1 MRLRARLTLIFCAVS
16 VTCVIAV
23 SVFTLFIARRNFEQ
37 IDRVAAQSTVNQVN
51 RQLALRGEALLRS
64 GEQIASSETTQRIA
78 ADHDDAAHTRDA
90 QAIAATAGLDY
101 VELLRADGTI
111 VSSAH
116 WPARYGYNE
125 SKLLATVDRPV
136 ISRVET
142 PGGDDLAL
150 MVVRRA
156 AENLFVAVGTS
167 LKADIS
173 ELSSS
178 NNIDVWLYDAASKS
192 LLAGSTVA
200 SGVKQPI
207 VQKWLEAGG
216 AAHSDGER
224 AYYLLPLGGGKRT
237 DALLVLGRSLAPQK
251 SFTRGLLL
259 TAFGSIVL
267 AIILSL
273 MLGSVV
279 ARRLSEP
286 LETLADAAERVAA
299 GDWHQRVERTSNDEI
314 GQLASSFNQ
323 MTAQLAAQRDR
334 LVQVERVAAWRE
346 LARRLAHE
354 LKNPLF
360 PLQLT
365 VETLEKAREMNSP
378 EMDEIFRE
386 STRTLREEIANLRNI
401 VDRFSDFSKMPAPE
415 IQSVDLNRAIS
426 EAAKLHAAQGDN
438 EKRRI
443 KVVLE
448 LTSQAPVIAADPLLL
463 RRVIDNL
470 VLNALDAMPS
480 GGTLTLQS
488 SADRGVG
495 RFSVSDTGEGLTP
508 EECERLFT
516 PYYTTKKHGTGLGL
530 AIVQSI
536 VSDHRGRVQVRSEKG
551 KGTTFTVEIP
561 LASAAAAQ
569 V

>member
-1 MRLRARLTLIFCAVS
+1 MRLRARLTLIFTVVS
-16 VTCVIAV
+16 VVCVIGV
-23 SVFTLFIARRNFEQ
+23 SAFTLFVATRNFEQ
-37 IDRVAAQSTVNQVN
+37 IDRNAAQSAVNQVN

-64 GEQIASSETTQRIA
+64 AEQIASSETAQRVA
-78 ADHDDAAHTRDA
+78 ADRDDAAHTRDA
-90 QAIAATAGLDY
+90 ETIAATAGLDY
-101 VELLRADGTI
+101 VELLRPDGTI

-116 WPARYGYNE
+116 WPAHYGYNE
-125 SKLLATVDRPV
+125 SKLLGTTDRPV
-136 ISRVET
+136 ISRIET

-156 AENLFVAVGTS
+156 GEILLVAVGTS
-167 LKADIS
+167 LKADLS
-173 ELSSS
+173 ELSS
-178 NNIDVWLYDAASKS
+178 NNSVDVWLYDTTSKS
-192 LLAGSTVA
+192 LLAGSIA
-200 SGVKQPI
+200 SSRMTQQI
-207 VQKWLEAGG
+207 LQKWLDAGG
-216 AAHSDGER
+216 ASHSDGER
-224 AYYLLPLGGGKRT
+224 TYYLLPLSGGKRT
-237 DALLVLGRSLAPQK
+237 DAYLVLGRSLAAQR
-251 SFTRGLLL
+251 SFSRGLLVAAL
-259 TAFGSIVL
+259 GSIVL
-267 AIILSL
+267 AIVLSWI
-273 MLGSVV
+273 LGSFV

-286 LETLADAAERVAA
+286 LETLAEAAERVAT
-299 GDWHQRVERTSNDEI
+299 GDWQQRVELASKDEI
-314 GQLASSFNQ
+314 GQLAGSFNQ
-323 MTAQLAAQRDR
+323 MTAQLASQRDR

-365 VETLEKAREMNSP
+365 VETLEKAREMDSP

-415 IQSVDLNRAIS
+415 IQNVDLNRALA
-426 EAAKLHAAQGDN
+426 EAAKLHAAQGEN

-443 KVVLE
+443 KFVLD
-448 LTSQAPVIAADPLLL
+448 LTSKAPVIAADPLLV

-470 VLNALDAMPS
+470 VLNAMDAMPS
-480 GGTLTLQS
+480 GGTLTLRS
-488 SADRGVG
+488 SVERGVG
-495 RFSVSDTGEGLTP
+495 RFSVIDTGEGLTP

-536 VSDHRGRVQVRSEKG
+536 VSDHRGRVQVQSEKRE
-551 KGTTFTVEIP
+551 GTTFTVEIP
-561 LASAAAAQ
+561 LAPATAAQ

>member
-1 MRLRARLTLIFCAVS
+1 MKLRARLTLIFCAVS
-16 VTCVIAV
+16 VTCVVAV
-23 SVFTLFIARRNFEQ
+23 SVFTLFIATRKFEE
-37 IDRVAAQSTVNQVN
+37 IERAAAQSTVNQVN

-64 GEQIASSETTQRIA
+64 AEQIASSDAVRRID
-78 ADHDDAAHTRDA
+78 ADHNDAAHTRDA

-101 VELLRADGTI
+101 MELLRADGTI

-125 SKLLATVDRPV
+125 SKLLAIVDRPV

-142 PGGDDLAL
+142 PAGDDLGL
-150 MVVRRA
+150 LVVRRA
-156 AENLFVAVGTS
+156 AETLFVAVGTS
-167 LKADIS
+167 LKVDIS

-178 NNIDVWLYDAASKS
+178 NNVDVWLYDATSKS
-192 LLAGSTVA
+192 LLAGSSSA
-200 SGVKQPI
+200 SGVTQAT
-207 VQKWLEAGG
+207 VLKWLEAGG
-216 AAHSDGER
+216 AAHSDDER
-224 AYYLLPLGGGKRT
+224 SYYLLPLNGGKRT
-237 DALLVLGRSLAPQK
+237 DAYLVLGRSLAAQK
-251 SFTRGLLL
+251 SFMRGLLL
-259 TAFGSIVL
+259 AASGSIVL
-267 AIILSL
+267 AILLSL
-273 MLGSVV
+273 MLGSIV

-299 GDWHQRVERTSNDEI
+299 GDWHYRVERASEDEI
-314 GQLASSFNQ
+314 GQLAASFNQ
-323 MTAQLAAQRDR
+323 MTMQLAAQRDR

-426 EAAKLHAAQGDN
+426 EAVKLHGAPGDN

-448 LTSQAPVIAADPLLL
+448 LAATAPVIAADPLLL

-470 VLNALDAMPS
+470 VLNAMDAMPL
-480 GGTLTLQS
+480 GGTLTVKS
-488 SADRGVG
+488 SVERGIG
-495 RFSVSDTGEGLTP
+495 RFSVNDTGEGLTP